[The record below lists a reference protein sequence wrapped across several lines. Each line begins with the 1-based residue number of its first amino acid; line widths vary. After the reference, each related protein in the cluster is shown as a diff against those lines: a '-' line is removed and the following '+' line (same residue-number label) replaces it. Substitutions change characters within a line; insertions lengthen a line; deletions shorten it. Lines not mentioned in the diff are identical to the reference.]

1 MADIKTTLHRED
13 APQDNVYPNIVAD
26 NIPANCINH
35 TKVDGTIPSLSSAP
49 TSSDVGKVV
58 TVNSSGNGYELK
70 DVEGTVTSVNGQTG
84 DVTISKNDLGLAVV
98 ALTGSYDD
106 LIDTPTSVTSVNGQT
121 GDVTISKNDLGLS
134 MVALTAPNYNSTD
147 AGKCLKVTDDGAGLE
162 WDNVSSDGAVTS
174 VNGQT
179 GDVTISKNDLGL
191 SMVAL
196 NAPNYNLADAGK
208 CLKVTDDGIGL
219 EWAVDNTG
227 GGDSA
232 VTSVNGQTGDV
243 TISKFDLGLATVAL
257 TGSYN
262 DLVDKPTMV
271 PVVTSVNGQ
280 TGDVTISKNDLGL
293 SMVALAAPNYNS
305 ADAGKC
311 LKVTDDGLSLEWAVD
326 NTGGSDSAVT
336 SVNGQTGDVTISKFD
351 LGLAA
356 VALTGSYNDLADK
369 PTISNIPSYNL
380 ADAGKCLKVM
390 DDGLGLEWDNVSSS
404 SAVTSVNGQTG
415 DVTISKNDLGL
426 SMVALTAPNYNSA
439 DAGKC
444 LKVTD
449 DGLGLEWAN
458 DNTGGGS
465 GGAVTSVNGQTGNV
479 TITKNDLGLGLLT
492 NNRQFVQGSTL
503 MSGMNFNATQYLKTG
518 SYYVLGTSELP
529 CYNGPSSNTNTNSDC
544 MWELLL
550 FKYNDEDNYVTQV
563 AISLRSVEIYIRNKK
578 NSSWT
583 NWTKVI

>member
-1 MADIKTTLHRED
+1 MSDIKTTLHRED
-13 APQDNVYPNIVAD
+13 SPQDNVYPNIVAD
-26 NIPANCINH
+26 NIPANSINN
-35 TKVDGTIPSLSSAP
+35 TKVDRTIPSLSSAP
-49 TSSDVGKVV
+49 TSADGGKVV
-58 TVNSSGNGYELK
+58 AVNNSGSGYELK
-70 DVEGTVTSVNGQTG
+70 DVEGAVTSVNGQTG

-106 LIDTPTSVTSVNGQT
+106 LTDKPTTVKSVNGQT

-134 MVALTAPNYNSTD
+134 MVALTAPNYSSTD

-179 GDVTISKNDLGL
+179 GDVTITKNDLGLSMVALTAPNYNIADAGKCLKVTDDGIGLEWDNVSADGAVTSVNGQTGDVTISKNDLGLSMVALNAPNYNSADAGKCLKVADDGISLEWANDNTGGSGGAVTSVNGQTGDVTISKFDLGLAQVALTGSYNDLSDKPDIGFVVTSVNGQTGDVTITKNDLGL

-243 TISKFDLGLATVAL
+243 TIT
-257 TGSYN
+257 
-262 DLVDKPTMV
+262 
-271 PVVTSVNGQ
+271 
-280 TGDVTISKNDLGL
+280 
-293 SMVALAAPNYNS
+293 
-305 ADAGKC
+305 
-311 LKVTDDGLSLEWAVD
+311 
-326 NTGGSDSAVT
+326 
-336 SVNGQTGDVTISKFD
+336 
-351 LGLAA
+351 
-356 VALTGSYNDLADK
+356 
-369 PTISNIPSYNL
+369 
-380 ADAGKCLKVM
+380 
-390 DDGLGLEWDNVSSS
+390 
-404 SAVTSVNGQTG
+404 
-415 DVTISKNDLGL
+415 KNDLGL

-503 MSGMNFNATQYLKTG
+503 WSGLNFNATQNLKTG
-518 SYYVLGTSELP
+518 SYYVLGTSDIP
-529 CYNGPSSNTNTNSDC
+529 CYNGPSSNTNTNSNC

-550 FKYNDEDNYVTQV
+550 FKYNDEDDYVTQI
-563 AISLRSVEIYIRNKK
+563 AISFRSVEVYIRNKK
-578 NSSWT
+578 NNTWSEW
-583 NWTKVI
+583 KQII